1 MQNNVNNG
9 SVDIEKMLAE
19 LRLTYVAELPTRLEE
34 IEEIVLSL
42 KKTASFTED
51 YEGIYRHI
59 HSVKGSAG
67 THGLHII
74 STVCHAL
81 EDKIIEVEGNQSLIT
96 DKFIENILS
105 FIDLLRTTLDL
116 INSKVEDFA
125 EVEAELERLSGRGSE
140 YEYKGLLI
148 MASVLHRK
156 MVATAFEKYP
166 VKFRY
171 ATNGYDALGLLLK
184 EPFDILVTNMEVS
197 DLQGLPIISALRMS
211 HNRNRD
217 IPSILLT
224 SGDLH
229 TYGRTI
235 DPSYVIKKDS
245 GLMENLQI
253 SANNI
258 INGLTEKLDDC
269 IN

>member
-1 MQNNVNNG
+1 MDNNVCNG
-9 SVDIEKMLAE
+9 NVDIEKMLAE
-19 LRLTYVAELPTRLEE
+19 LRLSYITELPSRLEE
-34 IEEIVLSL
+34 IEQIVLTL
-42 KKTASFTED
+42 KNTDSFTED
-51 YEGIYRHI
+51 YQSVYRHI

-74 STVCHAL
+74 SMVCHVL
-81 EDKIIEVEGNQSLIT
+81 EDKVIEVEGNQALLT
-96 DKFIENILS
+96 DKFIENTLS

-125 EVEAELERLSGRGSE
+125 EVEAELERLSGKGSE

-156 MVATAFEKYP
+156 MVASAFERYP
-166 VKFRY
+166 VKFRF

-211 HNRNRD
+211 HNRNRN

-224 SGDLH
+224 SGKLH
-229 TYGRTI
+229 MYGRTI

-245 GLMENLQI
+245 ELMENLQI
-253 SANNI
+253 AATNI
-258 INGLTEKLDDC
+258 VNSLNEKLVD
-269 IN
+269 

>member
-1 MQNNVNNG
+1 MPNNSNSSN
-9 SVDIEKMLAE
+9 VDIENMLLE
-19 LRLTYVAELPTRLEE
+19 LRLSYVAELPTRLEE
-34 IEEIVLSL
+34 IEQIVLTL
-42 KKTASFTED
+42 KQTDSFTED
-51 YEGIYRHI
+51 YQSIYRHI
-59 HSVKGSAG
+59 HSIKGSAG

-74 STVCHAL
+74 STVCHVL
-81 EDKIIEVEGNQSLIT
+81 EDKVIEVEGNQALIS
-96 DKFIENILS
+96 DNFIENVLS

-140 YEYKGLLI
+140 YEYKCLLI

-156 MVATAFEKYP
+156 MVTSAFEKFP

-171 ATNGYDALGLLLK
+171 ETNGYDALGLLLK

-211 HNRNRD
+211 HNRNRE

-224 SGDLH
+224 SGKLH
-229 TYGRTI
+229 TYGRAI
-235 DPSYVIKKDS
+235 DPNYVIKKDS
-245 GLMENLQI
+245 ELLENLQI
-253 SANNI
+253 AATNI
-258 INGLTEKLDDC
+258 VRGLNEKLEA
-269 IN
+269 

>member
-1 MQNNVNNG
+1 MPNNSESG

-19 LRLTYVAELPTRLEE
+19 LRLSYIAELPTRLEE
-34 IEEIVLSL
+34 IEQIVLSL
-42 KKTASFTED
+42 KKTDSFTED
-51 YEGIYRHI
+51 YQSIYRHI
-59 HSVKGSAG
+59 HSIKGSAG

-74 STVCHAL
+74 STVCHVL
-81 EDKIIEVEGNQSLIT
+81 EDKVIEVEGNQTLIS
-96 DKFIENILS
+96 DKFIEDVLS

-116 INSKVEDFA
+116 INSKVEDFS
-125 EVEAELERLSGRGSE
+125 EVEAELERLSGKGSE
-140 YEYKGLLI
+140 YEYKVLLI

-156 MVATAFEKYP
+156 IVASAFDNCS

-171 ATNGYDALGLLLK
+171 ATNGYEALGLLLK

-224 SGDLH
+224 SGKVH
-229 TYGRTI
+229 TYGRSI
-235 DPSYVIKKDS
+235 DPSYVIKKDAE
-245 GLMENLQI
+245 LMENLHI
-253 SANNI
+253 AASNI
-258 INGLTEKLDDC
+258 VKDLNEQLDS
-269 IN
+269 

>member
-1 MQNNVNNG
+1 MDNNVSNG
-9 SVDIEKMLAE
+9 NVDIEKMLAE
-19 LRLTYVAELPTRLEE
+19 LRLSFIAELPSRLEE
-34 IEEIVLSL
+34 IEQIVLTL
-42 KKTASFTED
+42 KNTDSFTED
-51 YEGIYRHI
+51 YQSIYRHI

-74 STVCHAL
+74 STVCHVL
-81 EDKIIEVEGNQSLIT
+81 EDKVIDVEGNQASLT
-96 DKFIENILS
+96 DKFIENTLS

-125 EVEAELERLSGRGSE
+125 EVEAELERLSGKGSE

-156 MVATAFEKYP
+156 MVASAFEKYP
-166 VKFRY
+166 VKFRF

-211 HNRNRD
+211 HNRNRN

-224 SGDLH
+224 SGKLH

-235 DPSYVIKKDS
+235 DPSYVIKKDAE
-245 GLMENLQI
+245 LMGNLEVAATKI
-253 SANNI
+253 VNSLNKE
-258 INGLTEKLDDC
+258 LEV
-269 IN
+269 